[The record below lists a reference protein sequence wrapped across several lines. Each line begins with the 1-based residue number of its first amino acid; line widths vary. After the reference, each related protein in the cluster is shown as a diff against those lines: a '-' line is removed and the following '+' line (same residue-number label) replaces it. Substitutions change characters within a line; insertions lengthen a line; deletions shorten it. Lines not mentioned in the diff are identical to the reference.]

1 MEKKGFDPF
10 RFSKKF
16 SSTDQYGRFLLVALY
31 YVPNNKQRNYYQSIQ
46 YPGISKLNIFQ
57 PVFQFSFNFY
67 QDFRSLTGE
76 VL

>member
-16 SSTDQYGRFLLVALY
+16 SGTDQYGRLLLVALY

-46 YPGISKLNIFQ
+46 YPGISKLNIFSTRFPIQ
-57 PVFQFSFNFY
+57 FQFLSGL
-67 QDFRSLTGE
+67 SGL
-76 VL
+76 